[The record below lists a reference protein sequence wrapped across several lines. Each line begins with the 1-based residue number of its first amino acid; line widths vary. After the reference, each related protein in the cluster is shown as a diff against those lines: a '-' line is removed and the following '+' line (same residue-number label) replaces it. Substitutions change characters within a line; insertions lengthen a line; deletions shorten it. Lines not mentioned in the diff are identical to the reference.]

1 MEQGHEGEEG
11 EKEVAVGHLFSATV
25 ARRLEDGG
33 GGQGEGCARGFYGSG
48 DVAPSRL
55 FTEILN
61 CTRFRIYNLICYLVF
76 RFRPG

>member
-1 MEQGHEGEEG
+1 MEEG
-11 EKEVAVGHLFSATV
+11 EKVVAVRHLFSAAV

-33 GGQGEGCARGFYGSG
+33 GGGQGEGCTGGFYGSG
-48 DVAPSRL
+48 DVAPSGL

-61 CTRFRIYNLICYLVF
+61 CTSFRIYNLICYLVF